1 MSLHSVRNNSMLGLL
16 SSSSFFK
23 QFLHFT
29 KIPPSFLH
37 LNAVR
42 VLMVCSIL
50 NMLFHLE
57 LSLLEVLFI
66 YTIKMRRKG
75 IFSLSAHIRP
85 FYWEEEERWL
95 VEWVEKASFD
105 QLNKLFVISTSERHY
120 QTLLTDQ
127 NLLSV
132 VQKPQPYIIP
142 IFPRLAP
149 KVLVPNEHHVL
160 KDLPLYEEA
169 RAINAKARQD
179 QLNQREKKHQEGTL
193 RQL

>member
-1 MSLHSVRNNSMLGLL
+1 MFATG
-16 SSSSFFK
+16 K
-23 QFLHFT
+23 
-29 KIPPSFLH
+29 K
-37 LNAVR
+37 
-42 VLMVCSIL
+42 
-50 NMLFHLE
+50 
-57 LSLLEVLFI
+57 
-66 YTIKMRRKG
+66 KKG
-75 IFSLSAHIRP
+75 
-85 FYWEEEERWL
+85 WL

-179 QLNQREKKHQEGTL
+179 QLDQRKKKHQEGTL
-193 RQL
+193 RQALSISHSATSSTAHPLLRRSPIFDLREGLGLISVPFFSFALYRGQHQLGLNWLALRGGQSELGA